1 MILGVDVSTYFE
13 EKKAGAR
20 YFSAGKQVDPL
31 EVFKGNGVTHMRIRI
46 WNDPYSEGKKPYKGG
61 TCGVENFL
69 RLASLAKEYG
79 YRVVPDFHYSD
90 FWADPGKQFI
100 PKGWANDSYE
110 TLLAKVAEFTKSTLL
125 KLKGEGIGVEMLQ
138 IGNEITNGMLWPIG
152 KLIDNGEGER
162 RGNYDCLCGLLKAG
176 IAAAKEVYP
185 HAKIILHLERS
196 GDAAVYQ
203 EFFEE
208 MGRHGVPYDIIGA
221 SYYPYWH
228 GSFKQLFD
236 NLDSCKAKFKKEIMI
251 MELGYG
257 FTLEDYILTNNGA
270 PHLVINEEKLKEM
283 KEALPYPLNED
294 GQAAF
299 IEEFL
304 ALSEKHGVEGV
315 FYWEPLWIPG
325 EDICWASTEGQRYIN
340 EVGKSQRNEWA
351 NQCLY
356 DYEGNALKA
365 LDKFKIKGESK

>member
-1 MILGVDVSTYFE
+1 MILGIDVSTYFE
-13 EKKAGAR
+13 EKKANAH
-20 YFSAGKQVDPL
+20 YFLSGKEVDPL
-31 EVFKGNGVTHMRIRI
+31 KVFKKNGVSHMRIRI
-46 WNDPYSEGKKPYKGG
+46 WNNPFSEDHKPYKGG
-61 TCGVENFL
+61 TCDVNNFL
-69 RLASLAKEYG
+69 DLADLANKYG
-79 YRVVPDFHYSD
+79 YKVVPDFHYSD

-100 PKGWANDSYE
+100 PKDWASDSYE
-110 TLLAKVAEFTKSTLL
+110 TLLNKVAKFTKDTLT
-125 KLKGEGIGVEMLQ
+125 KLKNNGIDVDMMQ

-152 KLIDNGEGER
+152 KLTEHGLGAKR
-162 RGNYDCLCGLLKAG
+162 TNYDNLCGLLKSG
-176 IAAAKEVYP
+176 IKAAKEVYP

-196 GDAAVYQ
+196 GDALVYQ

-208 MGRHGVPYDIIGA
+208 MEKHNVNYDVIGA

-228 GSFKQLFD
+228 GSFKQLFA
-236 NLDSCKAKFKKEIMI
+236 NLDACKARFKKEIMI

-270 PHLVINEEKLKEM
+270 PHLVINEDKIKEM
-283 KEALPYPLNED
+283 KEALPYPLNEE
-294 GQAAF
+294 GQAKF

-304 ALSEKHGVEGV
+304 SLCMKHDVKAV

-325 EDICWASTEGQRYIN
+325 EDICWASSEGQKYIN

-356 DYEGNALKA
+356 DYKGNALKA
-365 LDKFKIKGESK
+365 LNKFKI